1 MKRYIIRF
9 ELEDTFLAENEED
22 AEIQMIEQINSMSC
36 SQLLSC
42 MEAYKVIKN
51 DLDRLEKLEK
61 KVERIKECIGMAT
74 SVTITDSLNSTRN
87 DILAEVREVLKNA

>member
-1 MKRYIIRF
+1 MTSK
-9 ELEDTFLAENEED
+9 EALEYLSEND
-22 AEIQMIEQINSMSC
+22 FISVAVGGTNKQKH
-36 SQLLSC
+36 L
-42 MEAYKVIKN
+42 EAYKVIKN

-74 SVTITDSLNSTRN
+74 SVTITDSLNSTKN